1 MHKEPLIKYAF
12 IVSSFVYCIVG
23 EYSGSFF
30 KNKLFRQ
37 FGEHMKKLAAIIL
50 FLLFTLGTAF
60 ADQPVVGFV
69 TGASG
74 LGDLS
79 FNDMSY
85 GGIRK
90 AQQEFNFKL
99 IILEPK
105 PDGES
110 TIEDFTNL
118 IKQSDILILVGA
130 QHEKLVRLAAPKFP
144 DKKFIISEVP
154 IEGID
159 NVSSVF
165 FEQGEGSFLAGA
177 IAALT
182 SKTGIIGYI
191 GATPVPPVM
200 TFERGYVAGAEYA
213 VPTIRVKKAYLSPL
227 GDFSGFNAP
236 AKGYNIA
243 MSLFSNGADVIFT
256 VAGLSGNG
264 VIEAARRSG
273 KFAIGVDSDQDSL
286 AKGFVLTSMIKKLD
300 VAAYNEL
307 KAIMQNKFKPGPTS
321 YGLKENGVGLSE
333 MKYSRDKIP
342 DGVLEKV
349 DEIRNKIIRGEIK
362 IKYKEE

>member
-1 MHKEPLIKYAF
+1 MKR
-12 IVSSFVYCIVG
+12 VFV
-23 EYSGSFF
+23 
-30 KNKLFRQ
+30 
-37 FGEHMKKLAAIIL
+37 AIL
-50 FLLFTLGTAF
+50 FLFFTIGTAC

-85 GGIRK
+85 GGIRR

-99 IILEPK
+99 IILEPEN
-105 PDGES
+105 DGES
-110 TIEDFTNL
+110 RVEDFTNL
-118 IKQSDILILVGA
+118 IRQSDILILVGA
-130 QHEKLVRLAAPKFP
+130 QHAELVKKTAPKFP

-154 IEGID
+154 LDGMK

-177 IAALT
+177 LAALT
-182 SKTGIIGYI
+182 SKTGKIGFI
-191 GATPVPPVM
+191 GATPVPPVRK
-200 TFERGYVAGAEYA
+200 FEQGYVDGAKYA
-213 VPTIRVKKAYLSPL
+213 VPDIKIDVAYLTPL

-236 AKGYNIA
+236 AKGYNVA
-243 MSLFSNGADVIFT
+243 MGQYKDGADIVFT
-256 VAGLSGNG
+256 VAGLTGNG

-273 KFAIGVDSDQDSL
+273 RYAIGVDSDQDSL

-307 KAIMQNKFKPGPTS
+307 KAVMQGEFKSGPTS
-321 YGLKENGVGLSE
+321 YGLKQNGVGLSE
-333 MKYSRDKIP
+333 MKYTRDKISA
-342 DGVLEKV
+342 DVLQKI
-349 DEIRNKIIRGEIK
+349 DDIRNKIINGEIK
-362 IKYKEE
+362 VQYREDPK

>member
-1 MHKEPLIKYAF
+1 
-12 IVSSFVYCIVG
+12 
-23 EYSGSFF
+23 
-30 KNKLFRQ
+30 
-37 FGEHMKKLAAIIL
+37 MKKLIAIFL

-99 IILEPK
+99 IILEPE

-110 TIEDFTNL
+110 TIADFTKL
-118 IKQSDILILVGA
+118 IQQSDILILVGA
-130 QHEKLVRLAAPKFP
+130 QHAELVKHAAPKFP

-177 IAALT
+177 LAALT
-182 SKTGIIGYI
+182 SKTGIVGFIG
-191 GATPVPPVM
+191 GTPVPPVM
-200 TFERGYVAGAEYA
+200 RFEQGYTAGAEYA
-213 VPTIRVKKAYLSPL
+213 VPNIKVTKAYLSPL

-243 MSLFSNGADVIFT
+243 MSQFGNGADVIFT

-307 KAIMQNKFKPGPTS
+307 KAVMQNKFTPGPTS

-333 MKYSRDKIP
+333 MKYTRDKIP
-342 DGVLEKV
+342 AEILEKV
-349 DEIRNKIIRGEIK
+349 DAIREKIISGEIK
-362 IKYKEE
+362 VEHTEE

>member
-1 MHKEPLIKYAF
+1 
-12 IVSSFVYCIVG
+12 
-23 EYSGSFF
+23 
-30 KNKLFRQ
+30 
-37 FGEHMKKLAAIIL
+37 MKKLITIIL
-50 FLLFTLGTAF
+50 FLTFTLGTAF

-99 IILEPK
+99 IILEPE

-110 TIEDFTNL
+110 TIKDFTNL
-118 IKQSDILILVGA
+118 IRQSDVLILVGA
-130 QHEKLVRLAAPKFP
+130 QHAQLVKQTAPHFP

-154 IEGID
+154 ITGID

-177 IAALT
+177 LAALT
-182 SKTGIIGYI
+182 SKTGIVGFIG
-191 GATPVPPVM
+191 GTPVPPVM
-200 TFERGYVAGAEYA
+200 KFEQGYTAGAEYA
-213 VPTIRVKKAYLSPL
+213 VPNIKVKKAYLSPL

-243 MSLFSNGADVIFT
+243 MSQFGSGADVIFT

-264 VIEAARRSG
+264 VIEAARRSD

-307 KAIMQNKFKPGPTS
+307 KAVMQNKFTPGPTS
-321 YGLKENGVGLSE
+321 YGLKENGVGLSK
-333 MKYSRDKIP
+333 MKYTRDKIP
-342 DGVLEKV
+342 AEILKKV
-349 DEIRNKIIRGEIK
+349 NEIREKIIRGEIK
-362 IKYKEE
+362 VEYKE